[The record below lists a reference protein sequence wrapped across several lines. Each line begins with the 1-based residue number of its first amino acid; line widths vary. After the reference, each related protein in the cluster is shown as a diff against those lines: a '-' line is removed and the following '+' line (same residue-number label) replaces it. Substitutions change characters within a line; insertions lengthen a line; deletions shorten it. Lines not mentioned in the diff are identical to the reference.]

1 MIYTMKYPSNIPWNP
16 IKNHYKAIGHLQ
28 TAARQLRTLP
38 DLSGAATNPLSILDT
53 LEKNE
58 KHIFLVG

>member
-1 MIYTMKYPSNIPWNP
+1 MKSHKESP
-16 IKNHYKAIGHLQ
+16 KKAIGHPQ

-58 KHIFLVG
+58 KTHFLSWLVDKP